1 MRTQEE
7 YQKVLLLKKENKN
20 NCEISRITGIPRCT
34 VRDWVNKPQKNL
46 SDNDFLENKRNKYKN
61 CIMFGE
67 KKQKEKFIKAYSYI
81 LGLYLGD
88 GYIDF
93 YPRSLRLRIFLD
105 SKYVKL
111 NDFVEKVLRFL
122 FFKNKIYKGFH
133 GNKNCIYFSVYAKE
147 LESLFPH
154 LGKGKK
160 YNREIVFEDWQ
171 KNVLSGAEL
180 LMGLIHSDGC
190 CYFSDGLMN
199 FNFTN
204 MSQDIH
210 KIFQKYC
217 TLYGIK
223 FTISHKNGIVFRTNI
238 NKREDVRKLYNMVG
252 NKNEINDFLNTD

>member
-7 YQKVLLLKKENKN
+7 YKKVLLLKKENKN

-34 VRDWVNKPQKNL
+34 VRDWVNKPQNKLN
-46 SDNDFLENKRNKYKN
+46 DNGTFKDKYKN
-61 CIMFGE
+61 CITTGE
-67 KKQKEKFIKAYSYI
+67 EKQRKKFIKAYSYI

-105 SKYVKL
+105 SKYDRL
-111 NDFVEKVLRFL
+111 NEFVERVLCFL
-122 FFKNKIYKGFH
+122 FFENKVYRGFH
-133 GNKNCIYFSVYAKE
+133 GNKNCIYFSVYSKE
-147 LESLFPH
+147 LERLFPH
-154 LGKGKK
+154 LGKRTKH
-160 YNREIVFEDWQ
+160 NRKIFFQDWQ
-171 KNVLSGAEL
+171 KNILSGTEL

-190 CYFSDGLMN
+190 CYFSNGLMN
-199 FNFTN
+199 FTFTN

-210 KIFQKYC
+210 RIFQEYC

-223 FTISHKNGIVFRTNI
+223 FTISHKNGVVFRTNI
-238 NKREDVRKLYNMVG
+238 NKREDVKKLYGMIG